1 MSNLMDRVSR
11 LKSMA
16 GAMNLNMDEDASRLM
31 LEMLGLMGEM
41 AKEMQRM
48 ADAHSELNEYVESLD
63 DDLADLAES
72 LLDGEEEELEDDTF
86 AGEVDEDDEDAEEL
100 DEGEMIIYAC
110 PSCGHE
116 IEFDPSDVG
125 FDEDYLCPA
134 CGKPVFPEV
143 EEDE

>member
-16 GAMNLNMDEDASRLM
+16 GALNLNLNEDASRLM

-41 AKEMQRM
+41 VEEMQKM
-48 ADAHSELNEYVESLD
+48 ADEHSELSEYVESLD
-63 DDLADLAES
+63 DDLADLAET
-72 LLDGEEEELEDDTF
+72 LLD
-86 AGEVDEDDEDAEEL
+86 AGDEDGAVDPFDLEDEDAEDADL
-100 DEGEMIIYAC
+100 DNLSEMIVYAC

-116 IEFDPSDVG
+116 ITFDPSDVD

-134 CGKPVFPEV
+134 CQKPIFPEIQ
-143 EEDE
+143 EDD